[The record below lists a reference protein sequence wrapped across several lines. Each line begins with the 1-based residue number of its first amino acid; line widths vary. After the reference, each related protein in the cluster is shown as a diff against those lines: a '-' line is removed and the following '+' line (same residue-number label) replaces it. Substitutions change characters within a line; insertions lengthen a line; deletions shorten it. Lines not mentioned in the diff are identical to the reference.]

1 MKMFIGDRNYF
12 VGSVPCEIPL
22 EPLMDGKPHP
32 PLLKKEQ
39 VEDEL
44 RVNREKALREYFNVP
59 TSDGGETQM
68 IKRSQIL
75 RNSTLILPELYNISG
90 KDKYIFAFDPSRVG
104 DNSIVAAMKLCHNDD
119 VGYYGEIVNCTN
131 LLDIGKKKRMQMKSP
146 EQIKYIKQMILDYNG
161 ESVPDYENIDSILV
175 DTGAGGG
182 GISAYADNL
191 LDDWYDSKGKK
202 HKGFIDDTY
211 ELYIEDAKKYPNAS
225 RILKLINPKKY
236 RNQMCEELL
245 KLMELDLIKFTKEYN
260 GKEYITV
267 AEDNN
272 GEREL
277 KEKRLAME
285 EQIALINMDILKTE
299 TTSIHKVTDD
309 QGNVVKYTLP
319 PDKEKVMHD
328 DRFYTLL
335 LLAHRLFELRR
346 ENITNKK
353 KSTNINPSSYF
364 MVSHKSDRARR

>member
-1 MKMFIGDRNYF
+1 
-12 VGSVPCEIPL
+12 
-22 EPLMDGKPHP
+22 
-32 PLLKKEQ
+32 
-39 VEDEL
+39 
-44 RVNREKALREYFNVP
+44 
-59 TSDGGETQM
+59 
-68 IKRSQIL
+68 
-75 RNSTLILPELYNISG
+75 
-90 KDKYIFAFDPSRVG
+90 VG
-104 DNSIVAAMKLCHNDD
+104 DNSIVAAMKLCHNND

-131 LLDIGKKKRMQMKSP
+131 LLDIGKKKKMQMKSP
-146 EQIKYIKQMILDYNG
+146 EQIKYIKQMLLDYNG
-161 ESVPDYENIDSILV
+161 EGVPDYENIDSILV

-191 LDDWYDSKGKK
+191 LDDWYDNKGKK

-211 ELYIEDAKKYPNAS
+211 ELYEEDAKKYPNAS

-260 GKEYITV
+260 GKEHITI
-267 AEDNN
+267 AEDID

-277 KEKRLAME
+277 KEKKLTME

-346 ENITNKK
+346 EGVTNKK
-353 KSTNINPSSYF
+353 ANTNISPSSYF
-364 MVSHKSDRARR
+364 LMSHKSDRSRR